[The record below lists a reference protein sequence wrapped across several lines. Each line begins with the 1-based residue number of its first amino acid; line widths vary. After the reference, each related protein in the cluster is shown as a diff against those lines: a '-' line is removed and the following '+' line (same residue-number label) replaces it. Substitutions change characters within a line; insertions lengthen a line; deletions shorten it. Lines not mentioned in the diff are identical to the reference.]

1 MSNGKPWWLAKVVL
15 TGSSSSRRWW
25 RPSPCWA
32 RGSGWAGRHPWWGNR
47 SRWLPSRCRPGP
59 ASRRSR
65 DGPPDSGATSSYSLT
80 STCPCRTA
88 HCHLVPAATS
98 FIALSANRELTVISR
113 YAVAR
118 VRERLYTYIYVRV
131 TRYARSI
138 TRGGRDERHE
148 TGHTSCYTAPDRVP
162 LRSFYMRLRWMG
174 ELSRRRRTEDCTA
187 KSVPEP
193 QLDEQSVN
201 NPLITI
207 DAHTREK
214 KEKLTAKIQLREKKR
229 RIDRKGSVP
238 CSIVDANTCCKKK
251 RCYRYF
257 EWYYLCNNRH
267 DTWHCWKSTWTP
279 RKKTLQS
286 VYIQMCDVTFVLCL
300 ELLFQSYTFY
310 IRYTKMLFVSNKNKE
325 YEKHFFPT

>member
-1 MSNGKPWWLAKVVL
+1 MSNGKPWLAKVVL

-32 RGSGWAGRHPWWGNR
+32 RGSGWAGRRPWWGNR

-229 RIDRKGSVP
+229 RIDRKVQFLVQSLMRIRVVKRSVVIDT
-238 CSIVDANTCCKKK
+238 SNDIIDVIIG
-251 RCYRYF
+251 
-257 EWYYLCNNRH
+257 
-267 DTWHCWKSTWTP
+267 TWHCWKSTWTP

-300 ELLFQSYTFY
+300 EPLFQSYTFY

-325 YEKHFFPT
+325 